1 MKNKKKKGL
10 LFGLFTTLALT
21 IGFAS
26 INSKEVVPTE
36 AAAILY
42 NSFDFSDGGS
52 SNNSAYDSTDIATD
66 VSYASDNPGGTSG
79 TTEWEADYAN
89 LSLTNAT
96 RLGGKLVSAVQ
107 TDNTTAWANIKTKFT
122 FPVTIG
128 KVEIVGVTTFG
139 NAVTEMLYLQSSA
152 DSVTWTTVASTTTKS
167 GNIDFNDLTIA
178 TNSYLRFGIALK
190 ASKKN
195 SGIAFTGIKVYEEA
209 SSRALVSI
217 ASSGTLTKT
226 SYYVGDTFDPS
237 GLTITAT
244 FDDASTT
251 DVTAETTYTPDPLTL
266 GLTSVTASYTFNG
279 LTQTTTIS
287 GISVN
292 PIPTLEIIVISGT
305 MTKTDYQTTEA
316 WSPDGLIVTAMYSDS
331 SERTVTDEVTWSY
344 NPVAPDSTTI
354 TNVTVTATY
363 GGETDSKTVS
373 VTVSEK
379 VSTVVISEVY
389 GGGGNKGAAYKND
402 FVELYNNTNTSINI
416 SGWSVQYASATGSFN
431 NRTTFPD
438 NTIILPYNYFL
449 VKWAAGTETAPEL
462 PTPDV
467 DSTNVNA
474 GATNLKVALTNNATA
489 PSGPT
494 DSNVVDY
501 VGAGTA
507 NAYEGAAATGAAN
520 ETSISRTKSG
530 NIYVDTDNNSND
542 FSVTTPTPFNSA
554 LGIADKIMAED
565 TDMQCVTKFPEMK
578 ALVVQLT
585 PEQLTYFQTSGG
597 EALMDSARTR
607 YNAWAIYHGD
617 TDAYGTGSGARVTQ
631 KTNTENNTTAIILI
645 GAIGL
650 TTLVGYYFLNKKK
663 FSA

>member
-1 MKNKKKKGL
+1 MNKLVKK
-10 LFGLFTTLALT
+10 LFAPLMLFALALGVGLSLT
-21 IGFAS
+21 
-26 INSKEVVPTE
+26 NQKEVVPTE

-42 NSFDFSDGGS
+42 NSFNFLDGGS
-52 SNNSAYDSTDIATD
+52 SSNNAYASTDIKTN

-89 LSLTNAT
+89 LSLTNGT

-107 TDNTTAWANIKTKFT
+107 TNNTTPWANIKTKFS

-128 KVEIVGVTTFG
+128 KVEIVGVATFG
-139 NAVTEMLYLQSSA
+139 TASNTEMLYLQSSA

-167 GNIDFNDLTIA
+167 GDIDFNDLTIA

-190 ASKKN
+190 ASSKN

-279 LTQTTTIS
+279 VTQTTTIS

-316 WSPDGLIVTAMYSDS
+316 WSPAGLIVTAVYSDD
-331 SERTVTDEVTWSY
+331 SEVVVTDDVTWSY
-344 NPVAPDSTTI
+344 NPAAPDSTTI
-354 TNVTVTATY
+354 TNVTVTATFE
-363 GGETDSKTVS
+363 GETDSKTEA
-373 VTVSEK
+373 VTVTEK

-389 GGGGNKGAAYKND
+389 GGGGNSGSKYKND
-402 FVELYNNTNTSINI
+402 FVELYNNTNSNI
-416 SGWSVQYASATGSFN
+416 SVEGWYVYYASATGTFN
-431 NRTTFPD
+431 NKTELSGV
-438 NTIILPYNYFL
+438 ILPYSYYL
-449 VKWAAGTETAPEL
+449 VKWAAGSGGNTEL
-462 PTPDV
+462 PLADV
-467 DSTNVNA
+467 DGNIAASGTA
-474 GATNLKVALTNNATA
+474 FKVALTTNDKSPT
-489 PSGPT
+489 SPT

-501 VGAGTA
+501 LGAGNV
-507 NAYEGAAATGAAN
+507 NAYEGDSAAPAASN
-520 ETSISRTKSG
+520 TNAVTRTKSG
-530 NIYVDTDNNSND
+530 NIYVDTDDNAAD
-542 FSVTTPTPFNSA
+542 FKAATPTPMNSA
-554 LGIADKIMAED
+554 LGIAEKIMAED
-565 TDMQCVTKFPEMK
+565 TAMQCVTKFPEMK
-578 ALVVQLT
+578 ALVVQLS
-585 PEQLTYFQTSGG
+585 EAQLDYFQNTGT
-597 EALMDSARTR
+597 ETLLIDARAR
-607 YNAWAIYHGD
+607 YAAWAVYHGD
-617 TDAYGTGSGARVTQ
+617 NDAYGQGAGVRITP
-631 KTNTENNTTAIILI
+631 KTNTENNTAAIILI

-650 TTLVGYYFLNKKK
+650 TSLVGYYFINKKK